1 MRQHCEY
8 PRGSKVRDSQRTLRE
23 PRTPEHS
30 QDNLEQKGSKAQ
42 LIKKVEGGNETQV
55 EHIREGNPIT
65 QVGNLTGRRG

>member
-1 MRQHCEY
+1 MRQRYEY
-8 PRGSKVRDSQRTLRE
+8 PRDSKVRDSQRTLTE

-30 QDNLEQKGSKAQ
+30 QDNLEQTGSKVR

-65 QVGNLTGRRG
+65 QAGDLTGSPG